1 MTRDQLI
8 HFTSGVCAGWLTLT
22 AVVWSSDN
30 IKTIVKEVICED
42 INNPLYFSETNLVNK
57 MKEINIK
64 FPHIVLAQAQL
75 ETGNFKSK
83 IFKHNNNMFGMKE
96 AKSRVKL
103 SLGTKNGHA
112 HYATWIESLYDY
124 AFYQCRYLGKI
135 NNETDYFNYLSKTY
149 AEDPNYIS
157 KLKKMAEKNKQYFK

>member
-1 MTRDQLI
+1 MTRNRFI
-8 HFTSGVCAGWLTLT
+8 YFTSGVCVGWLALTTL
-22 AVVWSSDN
+22 VWSSNN
-30 IKTIVKEVICED
+30 IKTIIKEVICED
-42 INNPLYFSETNLVNK
+42 TNSPLYFSETNLVNK
-57 MKEINIK
+57 MKEINLR

-96 AKSRVKL
+96 ARSRVKL

-124 AFYQCRYLGKI
+124 AFMQCRYLGKI
-135 NNETDYFNYLSKTY
+135 DNETDYYNYLGKVY

-157 KLKKMAEKNKQYFK
+157 KLKKMADNNKSYFK